1 MKINTQKQIV
11 LAKWVKYFEKVITPI
26 IIVFLDF
33 HLWNGI
39 ATINYVKWRNH
50 LTKQIKEEND
60 KMIWYKLVFVFL
72 YISSLQRWQNKFFSP
87 KFRSKNQFIRILY
100 RRWNSTLTFSLQIHV
115 IADLWWAS
123 LIILHFC
130 SQLFNYFSKCTRSL
144 NRNYVNSNNGII
156 LWMPRMEIS
165 KRCCILFYTLN
176 QLHMMF

>member
-100 RRWNSTLTFSLQIHV
+100 RWWSSTLTFSLQIHV